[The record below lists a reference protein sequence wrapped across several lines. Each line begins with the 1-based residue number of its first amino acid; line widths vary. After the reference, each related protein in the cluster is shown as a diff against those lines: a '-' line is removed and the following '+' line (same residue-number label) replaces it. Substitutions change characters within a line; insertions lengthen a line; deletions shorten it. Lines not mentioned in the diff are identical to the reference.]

1 MREWQ
6 QVAPGVRRISAAPR
20 DSVNVYMLGDV
31 LVDAGL
37 RIHVRR
43 LLQALRLPGV
53 PRPEAHALTHAHEDH
68 QGGSDAVC
76 RHFGI
81 PLWCGACDREA
92 METGDL
98 RPILPRPDSVSAT
111 VLNALA
117 GPPHPVTRVLHE
129 GDDVGAGF
137 VALETPGHTPGSISF
152 WRASDRIL
160 VLGDVAMSRHPFTL
174 RAGLREPLAF
184 GTMDAAANRNAL
196 RRLAALDPAVV
207 CFGHGAPVTEPALFR
222 SFVAGLGLAR
232 R

>member
-6 QVAPGVRRISAAPR
+6 QVAPGVLRFSATPQG
-20 DSVNVYMLGDV
+20 SINVYLLGDV

-43 LLQALRLPGV
+43 LLHALQLPGV
-53 PRPEAHALTHAHEDH
+53 PRPRAHALTHAHEDH

-81 PLWCGACDREA
+81 PLWCGAGDCEA
-92 METGDL
+92 METADL
-98 RPILPRPDSVSAT
+98 RPILPRPDAFSAR

-117 GPPHPVTRVLHE
+117 GPPHPVARVLHE

-137 VALETPGHTPGSISF
+137 VALETPGHTPGSTCF

-184 GTMDAAANRNAL
+184 GTLDASANREAL
-196 RRLAALDPAVV
+196 RRLAALDPAIV
-207 CFGHGAPVTEPALFR
+207 CFGHGAPVTEPTLFR
-222 SFVAGLGLAR
+222 SFVEGLSLVR

>member
-1 MREWQ
+1 MRGWQ
-6 QVAPGVRRISAAPR
+6 QVAPGVLRMSAAPR

-31 LVDAGL
+31 LVDGGL

-43 LLQALRLPGV
+43 LLQALQLPGV
-53 PRPEAHALTHAHEDH
+53 PRPTAHALTHVHEDH

-81 PLWCGACDREA
+81 PLWCGAGDRAA

-98 RPILPRPDSVSAT
+98 RPLLPRPDSVSARI
-111 VLNALA
+111 LNAMA
-117 GPPHPVTRVLHE
+117 GPPYPVARVLHE
-129 GDDVGAGF
+129 GDDIGAGF
-137 VALETPGHTPGSISF
+137 VVLETPGHTPGSICF

-160 VLGDVAMSRHPFTL
+160 VLGDVAMSRHPFSL

-184 GTMDAAANRNAL
+184 GTIDQAVNREAL
-196 RRLAALDPAVV
+196 RRLAALSPAVV
-207 CFGHGAPVTEPALFR
+207 CFGHGAPVTEPGLFR
-222 SFVAGLGLAR
+222 SFVEGLTLVR

>member
-20 DSVNVYMLGDV
+20 DSVNMYLLGSV

-37 RIHVRR
+37 RIHSRR
-43 LLQALRLPGV
+43 LLQALQLPGV
-53 PRPEAHALTHAHEDH
+53 PRPTAHALTHAHEDH

-81 PLWCGACDREA
+81 ALWCGAGDRA
-92 METGDL
+92 ATETGDL
-98 RPILPRPDSVSAT
+98 RTILPRPDSLVARI
-111 VLNALA
+111 LNALA
-117 GPPHPVTRVLHE
+117 GPAHPVARLLHE
-129 GDDVGAGF
+129 GDEVGAGF
-137 VALETPGHTPGSISF
+137 VALETPGHTPGSTSF
-152 WRASDRIL
+152 WRASVRIL

-184 GTMDAAANRNAL
+184 GTMDAAANRTSL

-207 CFGHGAPVTEPALFR
+207 CFGHGAPVTDGALFR
-222 SFVAGLGLAR
+222 SFVEGLRLDR

>member
-1 MREWQ
+1 MRGWQ
-6 QVAPGVRRISAAPR
+6 QVAPGVLRMSAAPR

-43 LLQALRLPGV
+43 LLQALQLPGV
-53 PRPEAHALTHAHEDH
+53 PRPTAHALTHAHEDH

-76 RHFGI
+76 RHFDI
-81 PLWCGACDREA
+81 PLWCAAGDRAA

-98 RPILPRPDSVSAT
+98 RPILPRPDSVSARI
-111 VLNALA
+111 VNALA
-117 GPPHPVTRVLHE
+117 GPPHPVARILRE

-137 VALETPGHTPGSISF
+137 VALETPGHTPGSICF

-174 RAGLREPLAF
+174 RPGLREPLAF
-184 GTMDAAANRNAL
+184 GTVDRAANMVAL
-196 RRLAALDPAVV
+196 RRLAALGPAVV
-207 CFGHGAPVTEPALFR
+207 CFGHGAPVTEPAVFHR
-222 SFVAGLGLAR
+222 FVEGLNLVR